1 MLVKDVMTKNPVTV
15 QSDVSVLEAKE
26 LFTKNKI
33 SKLPVLNK
41 NGELVVIITKND
53 LNRASPSDASTLD
66 VYEMGYLLSKITV
79 EKTMCKSVKT
89 TTEDIPVEEAARL
102 MADYGIGCLPV
113 VSGKLVVGIV
123 TSSDLFHCFVE
134 MFSTKNPGVRA
145 SLEMSEHPGSL
156 AAFAAEVAKINGN
169 IVSIVTADSDK
180 NERRN
185 VTVKVSGITIE
196 DFKKVIEGKDIIV
209 TDIRNV

>member
-41 NGELVVIITKND
+41 NGELVGIITKND

-134 MFSTKNPGVRA
+134 MFSTVPARPSKGGIVDMKYDFSATNQILPHPVYAWMGWICILNP
-145 SLEMSEHPGSL
+145 SEQTFTKIKPL
-156 AAFAAEVAKINGN
+156 IQEAYEYAKE
-169 IVSIVTADSDK
+169 K
-180 NERRN
+180 
-185 VTVKVSGITIE
+185 
-196 DFKKVIEGKDIIV
+196 FKKGKA
-209 TDIRNV
+209 